1 MTLED
6 IVPKNLNDK
15 MSDRLWATY
24 SAMVWCCNSLNAYGG
39 RFIHMASSKEP
50 IIISAHEAESVWRYM
65 NRAQEVIMALLD
77 ETGRLKEFD
86 EWKKRSLNEEANDE

>member
-6 IVPKNLNDK
+6 IAPKNRNDK

-24 SAMVWCCNSLNAYGG
+24 SAITWCCNSLNSYGG

-50 IIISAHEAESVWRYM
+50 IVISAHEAESVWRCM

-86 EWKKRSLNEEANDE
+86 EWEKGSLNKENYNE